1 MSQSENQLD
10 GAARASSPLKK
21 KNDNTPE
28 DTRRYDR
35 LTPIDFIY
43 LIVATYCQRQWR
55 SICFSL
61 EALACRQFP
70 SAQFPSSKGRHIQG
84 KSIYLIKI

>member
-28 DTRRYDR
+28 DTRRYNR
-35 LTPIDFIY
+35 LTAVN
-43 LIVATYCQRQWR
+43 L
-55 SICFSL
+55 SL
-61 EALACRQFP
+61 L
-70 SAQFPSSKGRHIQG
+70 
-84 KSIYLIKI
+84 L

>member
-43 LIVATYCQRQWR
+43 LIVATYCQRQ
-55 SICFSL
+55 
-61 EALACRQFP
+61 
-70 SAQFPSSKGRHIQG
+70 
-84 KSIYLIKI
+84 